1 MRIRRQES
9 DIVIPVLILPVPVQM
24 HYSPAPWLLSAAVSY
39 IFWTSRLLTPAPSF
53 GSSRLKSRELFFIA
67 AGTDKC
73 LFLTFHIHFH
83 TFMTLGTT
91 GIGSSGQG
99 FFITA
104 LSVLTYKHFCILSI
118 HCQKLLSAVRA
129 DLVCKIIMPEGSPV
143 RF

>member
-1 MRIRRQES
+1 MSYPSGIVQEKE
-9 DIVIPVLILPVPVQM
+9 DLL
-24 HYSPAPWLLSAAVSY
+24 LLSH
-39 IFWTSRLLTPAPSF
+39 IFLNITLIDSCSLF

-129 DLVCKIIMPEGSPV
+129 DFVCKIIMPEGSLSG
-143 RF
+143 FDLAQNMLKK